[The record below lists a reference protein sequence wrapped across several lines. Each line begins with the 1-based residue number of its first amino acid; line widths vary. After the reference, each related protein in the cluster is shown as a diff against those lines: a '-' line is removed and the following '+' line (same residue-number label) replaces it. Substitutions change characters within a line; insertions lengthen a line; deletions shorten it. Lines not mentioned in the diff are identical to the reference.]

1 MAQLLGLAITT
12 DNYSASCR
20 VYSGNP
26 FVVKPFC
33 VRAKMQ
39 ALKLKPKNV
48 PECLR
53 EIPSWLLWKL
63 KKSRKADGTET
74 WLKVPF
80 YSNGYQRKGALGTK
94 ADRSKLVSFERVL
107 EVYSGGGY
115 AGIGFA
121 TMPEY
126 PLTILDLDK
135 CIDGDSYSDFAQ
147 KVIDTGTYVEKSPSG
162 TGLRAVYTG
171 EAICAGKRNG
181 HIDTGERV
189 EIYCGSAFVTI
200 TGHVLDGAVT
210 PRPLPKRI
218 AKTLEPVV
226 NSGVNSAGPKEDD
239 GEGVLMSPDAA
250 PLPELSI
257 DHARVIL
264 GKLPEVWG
272 QPGHGTWYRVAA
284 ALHLQFDGS
293 EEAYQLLDE
302 WSQGL
307 DGYDE
312 ENNRKRWAAGFS
324 HGAGKEG
331 LTTMRNLVFEAIQNG
346 GLKVKAETMQKWGLA
361 RKADEDFDADD
372 SEAPV
377 LPEYTDLDRMADIGR
392 MVAEQAPPTEWLVQD
407 FLPRGTVTFLAG
419 GSGTSKSYLALLLTG
434 AAAVGIGEFA
444 GLKIVD
450 GGFRTLY
457 FAYEDTVPVI
467 HHRVHEVSEYL
478 GQQVDILG
486 DGAYKDAL
494 RSNLMVLPAEV
505 LDSGAWQF
513 GKTKRRYEPMDITS
527 LGTYLKDYVLSRG
540 IDCLIFDTGSEIHE
554 GDENSAADMVILM
567 RVLRQLG
574 TSTNCAV
581 LVVQHVAKGIWNL
594 RLQEMNQAA
603 IRGSSVLVDK
613 SRNVVMLARMPRAD
627 ASMFGLPD
635 NSDTHENYVVLKHV
649 KANLGGYVPMQVFER
664 TSRGL
669 LVHRPEI
676 VEGDFGP
683 AVAEEQQEETEQER
697 RAARVTVVREKVL
710 AFLKEQN
717 KQGVRPSSKMVRAW
731 AMGSGVSDAKARMMI
746 DLLAGEGIIRSVE
759 DPDYPKSS
767 NWEVVDNEV

>member
-1 MAQLLGLAITT
+1 
-12 DNYSASCR
+12 
-20 VYSGNP
+20 
-26 FVVKPFC
+26 
-33 VRAKMQ
+33 MQ
-39 ALKLKPKNV
+39 PLKLKPKNV

-80 YSNGYQRKGALGTK
+80 YANGYQRKGALGTK
-94 ADRSKLVSFERVL
+94 ADRSKLVSFDRVL
-107 EVYSGGGY
+107 EVYKEGGY

-121 TMPEY
+121 TMPDY

-135 CIDGDSYSDFAQ
+135 CVDGEGFSDFAEEVCQ
-147 KVIDTGTYVEKSPSG
+147 SGTYVEYSPSG
-162 TGLRAVYTG
+162 KGLRAVYTG
-171 EAICAGKRNG
+171 EAICSGKRNG
-181 HIDTGERV
+181 HIEGGERV

-200 TGHVLDGAVT
+200 TGNVVDKDATIT
-210 PRPLPKRI
+210 PKKLPKHI
-218 AKTLEPVV
+218 AKILEPVV
-226 NSGVNSAGPKEDD
+226 NSGVGSTAVREDD
-239 GEGVLMSPDAA
+239 GNGPILSPEAA
-250 PLPELSI
+250 PVPELTI

-264 GKLPEVWG
+264 SKLPDVWG

-312 ENNRKRWAAGFS
+312 ENNRRRWDAGFS

-331 LTTMRNLVFEAIQNG
+331 LTTMRNLVFESIQNG

-361 RKADEDFDADD
+361 RKADEDFDDE
-372 SEAPV
+372 EAEKPV
-377 LPEYTDLDRMADIGR
+377 LPEYVDLDRMADIGR
-392 MVAEQAPPTEWLVQD
+392 MVNEDAPPTEWLIED

-419 GSGTSKSYLALLLTG
+419 GSGTSKSYLTLQVTG
-434 AAAVGIGEFA
+434 AAAVGMDLFA
-444 GLKIVD
+444 GLKIVAS
-450 GGFRTLY
+450 GFRTLY
-457 FAYEDTVPVI
+457 FAYEDTTPVI
-467 HHRVHEVSEYL
+467 HHRVREVSEFL
-478 GQQVDILG
+478 GQQVDVLS
-486 DGAYKDAL
+486 DGEYRDAL
-494 RSNLMVLPAEV
+494 RSNLMVLSAEV

-513 GKTKRRYEPMDITS
+513 GKTRRRYEPMELTGLVS
-527 LGTYLKDYVLSRG
+527 YLKDYVLSRG
-540 IDCLIFDTGSEIHE
+540 IDCLVFDTGSEIHE

-567 RVLRQLG
+567 RSLRQLA

-581 LVVQHVAKGIWNL
+581 MVIQHVAKGIWNL

-627 ASMFGLPD
+627 AGMFGLPD
-635 NSDTHENYVVLKHV
+635 NSDTHENFVVMKHV

-676 VEGDFGP
+676 VEGDFG
-683 AVAEEQQEETEQER
+683 AVVAEEQDEEQQLER
-697 RAARVTVVREKVL
+697 RAARANVAYERVL
-710 AFLKEQN
+710 EYIKEQN
-717 KQGVRPSSKMVRAW
+717 AKKMRPSGKMVRAW
-731 AMGSGVSDAKARMMI
+731 AIANGISDNRARAALVYLEGTGAIRPI
-746 DLLAGEGIIRSVE
+746 D
-759 DPDYPKSS
+759 DPDFPKSA
-767 NWEVVDNEV
+767 NWEAVK